1 MKHTKR
7 PYGLHWCQKALV
19 AAIALLGAN
28 PLLAQQGPPGELDP
42 NFGSAGKLTTDFFE
56 SSEEINAVAAM
67 PDGRF
72 LAAGVVVGR
81 NASGPGSSPNFA
93 VARYLPDGRLDP
105 GFGIGGL
112 VQIDLSGNVDEAYSV
127 KWLRDRSILA
137 VGVLAPGAYSDFA
150 LVKLRPNG
158 SLDTNFGQASIGGGG
173 RTGYVRLDVVG
184 PGTHDEGRYVAVQ
197 RDGKIIVAGNSLVTV
212 GSFQYRRTTV
222 ARFTADGQLDL
233 AFGGSNTGYVV
244 LPGSNTADP
253 QTGDYVNGI
262 ALTQTGDLPANDS
275 ITVFGY
281 TFGRNN
287 AFVARLT
294 RDGTLD
300 SSFGSGTGRVTF
312 SAVSSGGVQSGA
324 SDLRGGVV
332 DDAGRLV
339 LVGTGNDRGLTFLR
353 LRNDGSLDTG
363 FGTNGRTLVKF
374 SSSVNYDEPRALA
387 LQGNGKIVA
396 AGYATNVT
404 SGAPAKDFFVA
415 RLTAAGQPDFGF
427 GDGQGRK
434 VVTISATTEESRAL
448 AIEPSGNI
456 LAAGYALRSGT
467 AQDDFAV
474 LRAYGDPDRIFA
486 DDLDPSEF

>member
-42 NFGSAGKLTTDFFE
+42 TFGSAGKLITDFFD

-105 GFGIGGL
+105 GFGTGGL
-112 VQIDLSGNVDEAYSV
+112 VQIDLSGNVDEAHSV

-137 VGVLAPGAYSDFA
+137 VGILAPGAYADFA

-158 SLDTNFGQASIGGGG
+158 SLDTSFGQASVGG
-173 RTGYVRLDVVG
+173 RAGFVRLDVVG
-184 PGTHDEGRYVAVQ
+184 PSTHDEGRYVAVQ

-212 GSFQYRRTTV
+212 GNFQYRRTTV
-222 ARFTADGQLDL
+222 ARFSADGQLDL
-233 AFGGSNTGYVV
+233 SFGGSNTGYVV
-244 LPGSNTADP
+244 LPGFNAADP
-253 QTGDYVNGI
+253 QTGDYITGI

-275 ITVFGY
+275 IAVFGY
-281 TFGRNN
+281 TFARNN

-294 RDGTLD
+294 RDGILD
-300 SSFGSGTGRVTF
+300 SSFGGGTGRVTF
-312 SAVSSGGVQSGA
+312 SATSTGGVQSGA
-324 SDLRGGVV
+324 SELRGGAV

-353 LRNDGSLDTG
+353 LRNDGSLDTT
-363 FGTNGRTLVKF
+363 FGNNGRTLVKF

-396 AGYATNVT
+396 SGYATNVA
-404 SGAPAKDFFVA
+404 SGAPAKDFFVV
-415 RLTAAGQPDFGF
+415 RLTAAGQPDPGF

-434 VVTISATTEESRAL
+434 LVTVSAVAEESRAL
-448 AIEPSGNI
+448 AIEPSGN
-456 LAAGYALRSGT
+456 LLVAGYALRSGT
-467 AQDDFAV
+467 SQDDFAV
-474 LRAYGDPDRIFA
+474 LRPYGDPDRIFA
-486 DDLDPSEF
+486 DDLDFSEF